1 MKRHLLKS
9 HVSIPDFALSK
20 QVYPTS
26 VYSAIAAGKIKP
38 DLVGQSKIQMI
49 DLRKYGRYKF
59 QVRNS
64 DKTALNN
71 WYRSI
76 GKAPAQQP
84 HKSKKN
90 EKAKKKNL
98 HP

>member
-38 DLVGQSKIQMI
+38 DFIGQAKIQMI
-49 DLRKYGRYKF
+49 DLRKYGKYKF
-59 QVRNS
+59 QVRNA

-76 GKAPAQQP
+76 GKAPEQ
-84 HKSKKN
+84 KISKIKKN
-90 EKAKKKNL
+90 GKSKKKNL
-98 HP
+98 NP

>member
-38 DLVGQSKIQMI
+38 DFIGKAKIQMI

-59 QVRNS
+59 QIRNP

-71 WYRSI
+71 WYKSI
-76 GKAPAQQP
+76 GKTPAQLTTKP
-84 HKSKKN
+84 KKN
-90 EKAKKKNL
+90 EKSKKKNL